1 MFRDRLTELNGV
13 LIHNL
18 QREEN
23 MEDSTSP
30 FIADPNDYADEIARW
45 SCPSIS
51 GQAVSLNFERL
62 NSLGD

>member
-1 MFRDRLTELNGV
+1 MLRWSIERHVGL
-13 LIHNL
+13 
-18 QREEN
+18 
-23 MEDSTSP
+23 
-30 FIADPNDYADEIARW
+30 W